1 MRGLA
6 KPTSRTSRCARV
18 VLLVL
23 FIPLPA
29 AADMPDD
36 IAALRE
42 RALAQVND
50 ARRSAGLDALT
61 LGNQTVKAAQAHA
74 DDMFRRRYYAHESP
88 EGDMVQDRIID
99 AGGSRWQLVAE
110 NIARCADCDP
120 PATEATV
127 DELHDGWMNSPPHRR
142 NILAPGLATFGFGMA
157 LDADQGIYAVQTFA
171 GPGTPR
177 GLGSDEEP
185 IALGPEA
192 QAGRALAAVNKAR
205 DRAGVPA
212 LDLDAGLRQAAEN
225 LLPPQKQDEF
235 ALPHGG
241 DLSEALPEAERT
253 TWAGVNVVAGACGG
267 CGTEPTPADIRSFI
281 HDWLGD
287 PSYRPSLLDAQAT
300 HVGFAMRADGNGRKT
315 AVLALGRRR

>member
-1 MRGLA
+1 MA
-6 KPTSRTSRCARV
+6 
-18 VLLVL
+18 LLVL
-23 FIPLPA
+23 LIPMPA
-29 AADMPDD
+29 AADMPQN

-61 LGNQTVKAAQAHA
+61 LGDQTVEAAQAHA
-74 DDMFRRRYYAHESP
+74 DDMFSRRYYAHESP
-88 EGDMVQDRIID
+88 EGDTVQDRIID

-127 DELHDGWMNSPPHRR
+127 DDLHDGWMNSPPHRR
-142 NILAPGLATFGFGMA
+142 NILTPGLTTFGFGMA

-177 GLGSDEEP
+177 GLDPDEKP
-185 IALGPEA
+185 VALDPAA
-192 QAGRALAAVNKAR
+192 QARRALAAVNRAR

-225 LLPPQKQDEF
+225 LLPPQDQDEF
-235 ALPHGG
+235 ALTQG
-241 DLSEALPEAERT
+241 DDLLGALPEEQRT
-253 TWAGVNVVAGACGG
+253 IWAGVDVVAGACGG
-267 CGTEPTPADIRSFI
+267 CGTEPAAADIRSFI

-287 PSYRPSLLDAQAT
+287 PSYRPSLLDRQAT
-300 HVGFAMRADGNGRKT
+300 HAGFAMQADGNGRKT
-315 AVLALGRRR
+315 AVLVLGRRR